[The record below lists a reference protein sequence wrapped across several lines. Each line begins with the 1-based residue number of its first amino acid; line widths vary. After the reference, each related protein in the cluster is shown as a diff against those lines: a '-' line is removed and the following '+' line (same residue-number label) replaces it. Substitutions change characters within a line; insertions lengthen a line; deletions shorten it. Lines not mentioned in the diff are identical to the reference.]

1 MKKSNK
7 IILLVITITILSFG
21 TYVMF
26 FDIPLR
32 THIYRSFFKGNW
44 NLCADG
50 DTVYASGYCGIRKYL
65 ITPDGN
71 KLLCENESFLQN
83 RIVGH
88 GLDVHNNYIYL
99 ACRSYLP
106 GPDKNDKA
114 PYEGEL
120 IVLNKSNLNIIS
132 QFFLPSKMNDAV
144 CCDSTLLLSG
154 INRFYIFNIS
164 NPKYPLLT
172 YEFVSDTYK
181 EFQGSTIW
189 KANGRR
195 YAAFTLFTQGIEIWD
210 ITNTSK
216 PEFIKNIFLP
226 DACNGNKYLQSL
238 DIVEDYPFL
247 YATIA
252 PMPNQYFKE
261 YDKRGVLQIDISNID
276 SIKYKTYYIPQKDF
290 WKPMSGDAH
299 PKNIAI
305 YNGNI
310 YLSAATSGSAV
321 FRISHNNT
329 LDYKGIMQISSP
341 NEIYPIC
348 ISDNGYIVSGDW
360 INNKIYSKRIK

>member
-1 MKKSNK
+1 MKKSATVLA
-7 IILLVITITILSFG
+7 IIIICLLGLG
-21 TYVMF
+21 TYIMF

-32 THIYRSFFKGNW
+32 THIYRSIFRGNW
-44 NLCADG
+44 SLCADR
-50 DTVYASGYCGIRKYL
+50 DTIYASGYCGIRKY
-65 ITPDGN
+65 IVNKDGN
-71 KLLCENESFLQN
+71 NLLCENTSFLKN

-88 GLDVHNNYIYL
+88 GLDVHNTYIYI

-120 IVLNKSNLNIIS
+120 IVLNKSNLNIVS

-154 INRFYIFNIS
+154 INRFYIYNIS
-164 NPKYPLLT
+164 NPEYPQIKY
-172 YEFVSDTYK
+172 EHISDTYK
-181 EFQGSTIW
+181 EYQGSTIW
-189 KANGRR
+189 KADERR

-238 DIVEDYPFL
+238 DIIADYPYL

-252 PMPNQYFKE
+252 PMKNQYFKE
-261 YDKRGVLQIDISNID
+261 DDKRGVLQIDVSNID
-276 SIKYKTYYIPQKDF
+276 SIKYKAYYIPRKDY
-290 WKPMSGDAH
+290 WKSMPGDAH
-299 PKNIAI
+299 PKSIAI
-305 YNGNI
+305 YNNNI

-321 FRISHNNT
+321 FNISKDKT
-329 LDYKGIMQISSP
+329 LVYNGIMSISSS
-341 NEIYPIC
+341 NQIFPIC
-348 ISDNGYIVSGDW
+348 VTENGYIVSGDW
-360 INNKIYSKRIK
+360 NWNKIHSRKL

>member
-1 MKKSNK
+1 MKKNA
-7 IILLVITITILSFG
+7 IVLAIITICLLGPG
-21 TYVMF
+21 TYIMF
-26 FDIPLR
+26 FNIPLR
-32 THIYRSFFKGNW
+32 THIYRSVFKGNW
-44 NLCADG
+44 SLCADG
-50 DTVYASGYCGIRKYL
+50 DTIYASGYCGIRKYL
-65 ITPDGN
+65 ITPEGN

-88 GLDVHNNYIYL
+88 GLDVNNNYIYL

-120 IVLNKSNLNIIS
+120 IVLNKANLNIIS

-154 INRFYIFNIS
+154 INRFYLFNIS
-164 NPKYPLLT
+164 DPQYPQIKYE
-172 YEFVSDTYK
+172 YVSDTYK

-195 YAAFTLFTQGIEIWD
+195 YAAFTLFTLGVEIWD
-210 ITNTSK
+210 ITNTDEPVLVKKVPLS
-216 PEFIKNIFLP
+216 E
-226 DACNGNKYLQSL
+226 ACNSNNHLQSL
-238 DIVEDYPFL
+238 DIIADYPYL

-252 PMPNQYFKE
+252 PMKNQYLKK
-261 YDKRGVLQIDISNID
+261 YDLRGVLQIDVSNINN
-276 SIKYKTYYIPQKDF
+276 IKYKAYYIPRKDF

-299 PKNIAI
+299 PKSIAI

-310 YLSAATSGSAV
+310 YLSAATCGSAI
-321 FRISHNNT
+321 FGISPNKS
-329 LDYKGIMQISSP
+329 LEYKGIMQISSP

-348 ISDNGYIVSGDW
+348 ISDNGYIISGDW
-360 INNKIYSKRIK
+360 VNNKIYSEKIN